1 METLLTLEMVTLV
14 NGLAIQHSSEWED
27 YVEMNAQIHGLTKEE
42 YTAYYLGTQWQMQCM
57 ESLQRLTE
65 KKVTRKQLDKAIN
78 DLAKITNDLKKV
90 VKEWA
95 AARDAGKTEKQEEKL
110 QELKK
115 LNDEKTAA
123 QKVVDDHIQQL
134 DKNATLQTTEDL
146 ELDIELRPSREKM
159 SVTIPGDFEDNEGEK
174 AVEDELKNQNKE
186 YRSFRVKDIKLKE
199 SMNEKKSE
207 FKEGDRVKLTLKGLQ
222 QMNRDRTPGISNSYS
237 RSLGKIRDKDITGT
251 VERVFPSGSMNVDFD
266 GVLYDIKD
274 YMVVKESV
282 NEKYRETRHQ
292 STDFSKPGNDGD
304 IYFSKREGSAVGVK
318 RGDKLQ
324 MIYVFQKEPKLGKI
338 QKSDKR
344 WKNMGPASEKLLI
357 DLRGREEG
365 KIMFDFV
372 STLEESVNE
381 AVSRSTKIYCVAT
394 PAPQKM
400 LVQELENIFGDDYR
414 NIVTE
419 FTDDEGYESVL
430 LFNLTKND
438 IASIQKRV
446 ADVLIWEYSIK
457 KGKEIME
464 SVNEKIQVASL
475 EDAIEAEQGGDLNK
489 RHLDK
494 ILKLKAAKRMHTM
507 TRAEEKTYQAI
518 LRKYKIAMD
527 DVHVGDMMEAIDIDM
542 INTEYGFWGTMADY
556 HDEEQVEIATE
567 EAITVLTSRYGFTQD
582 GVYNFLNSKWGRKLA
597 DEYLDGQYYN
607 MIDAIEAFTRPST
620 YKKYAK
626 EFNEAKENTMKNL
639 QTLESF
645 INEATVVMDA
655 MDPKSKILKKLLKK
669 HKVTMKVLD
678 PSGPSGLPEVE
689 LTGSREDLQAV
700 LASPDGWDDPE
711 LGEYIEEATEETV
724 KEGKD
729 KWIVYDTES
738 KEILEIYKDLK
749 AAEAFA
755 DKQKNAEVAAA
766 DFYHS
771 RIKENTM
778 KNLQTLE
785 SFINEAAPKLKTSKE
800 EAGLLKLRDE
810 IRRSSK
816 GGSASRYS
824 KEFDAAK
831 KKALKAIE
839 QMITYASIGV

>member
-27 YVEMNAQIHGLTKEE
+27 YLEMNAQINGMTKEE

-65 KKVTRKQLDKAIN
+65 KKVTRKQLDKALN
-78 DLAKITNDLKKV
+78 DVAQITNDLKKV
-90 VKEWA
+90 VKEWS

-134 DKNATLQTTEDL
+134 DKNATLQTED
-146 ELDIELRPSREKM
+146 EIKIEIDGDYDIEVEK
-159 SVTIPGDFEDNEGEK
+159 DDEDD
-174 AVEDELKNQNKE
+174 DEEL
-186 YRSFRVKDIKLKE
+186 STE
-199 SMNEKKSE
+199 SIDEKKSE
-207 FKEGDRVKLTLKGLQ
+207 FKEGDKVKLTLKGLQ

-251 VERVFPSGSMNVDFD
+251 VKRVFPSGSMNVDFD

-282 NEKYRETRHQ
+282 DEKYRETRHQ

-304 IYFSKREGSAVGVK
+304 IYFSKREGDAVGVK

-344 WKNMGPASEKLLI
+344 WENMGPASEELLI

-372 STLEESVNE
+372 STLEES
-381 AVSRSTKIYCVAT
+381 
-394 PAPQKM
+394 M
-400 LVQELENIFGDDYR
+400 
-414 NIVTE
+414 
-419 FTDDEGYESVL
+419 
-430 LFNLTKND
+430 
-438 IASIQKRV
+438 
-446 ADVLIWEYSIK
+446 
-457 KGKEIME
+457 
-464 SVNEKIQVASL
+464 NEKIKVASL
-475 EDAIEAEQGGDLNK
+475 ADAIDAEQGGDLNK
-489 RHLDK
+489 KHLDK
-494 ILKLKAAKRMHTM
+494 ILKRKEDGTIHQM
-507 TRAEEKTYQAI
+507 TGAEEKTYYAI
-518 LRKYKIAMD
+518 LRKYKIE
-527 DVHVGDMMEAIDIDM
+527 EAIDIDM
-542 INTEYGFWGTMADY
+542 INTEYGFWGTMDNY
-556 HDEEQVEIATE
+556 EEEDSLKIAYE
-567 EAITVLTSRYGFTQD
+567 DAMNYLIGSYNFTQD
-582 GVYNFLNSKWGRKLA
+582 SAYNFLNSKWGRKLA
-597 DEYLDGQYYN
+597 DEYYDGEHYN
-607 MIDAIEAFTRPST
+607 MVDAIEAFGNRSAW
-620 YKKYAK
+620 KKYAK
-626 EFNEAKENTMKNL
+626 MFNET
-639 QTLESF
+639 
-645 INEATVVMDA
+645 
-655 MDPKSKILKKLLKK
+655 
-669 HKVTMKVLD
+669 
-678 PSGPSGLPEVE
+678 
-689 LTGSREDLQAV
+689 
-700 LASPDGWDDPE
+700 
-711 LGEYIEEATEETV
+711 
-724 KEGKD
+724 
-729 KWIVYDTES
+729 
-738 KEILEIYKDLK
+738 
-749 AAEAFA
+749 
-755 DKQKNAEVAAA
+755 
-766 DFYHS
+766 
-771 RIKENTM
+771 KENTM

-839 QMITYASIGV
+839 DMITYAKIGV

>member
-1 METLLTLEMVTLV
+1 MNNLLTLEMVTLV

-57 ESLQRLTE
+57 ESLQMLAE

-78 DLAKITNDLKKV
+78 DVVKITNELKKV

-115 LNDEKTAA
+115 LNDEKSAA
-123 QKVVDDHIQQL
+123 QDVVDDHIKQL

-146 ELDIELRPSREKM
+146 ELDLELRPSREKM
-159 SVTIPGDFEDNEGEK
+159 SVIIPGDFEDNEGEK

-199 SMNEKKSE
+199 SINEKKSE

-222 QMNRDRTPGISNSYS
+222 QMNRHRTPGISNNYS

-282 NEKYRETRHQ
+282 DEKYRETRHQ

-344 WKNMGPASEKLLI
+344 WENMGPASEKLLI

-365 KIMFDFV
+365 KILFKFV
-372 STLEESVNE
+372 STLEES
-381 AVSRSTKIYCVAT
+381 
-394 PAPQKM
+394 M
-400 LVQELENIFGDDYR
+400 
-414 NIVTE
+414 
-419 FTDDEGYESVL
+419 
-430 LFNLTKND
+430 
-438 IASIQKRV
+438 
-446 ADVLIWEYSIK
+446 
-457 KGKEIME
+457 
-464 SVNEKIQVASL
+464 NEKIQVASL
-475 EDAIEAEQGGDLNK
+475 EDAIDAEQDGDLNK

-494 ILKLKAAKRMHTM
+494 ILKRKASNTIHQM
-507 TRAEEKTYQAI
+507 TGAEEKTYHAL
-518 LRKYKIAMD
+518 LRKYKINEGLSD
-527 DVHVGDMMEAIDIDM
+527 DAYSLHRLASNVGTGTTEEFLSNHNLDIKLVANAIRQGVINKYELRDIILGKAPKSKIKSFMKEYVSESIDIDM
-542 INTEYGFWGTMADY
+542 VNTAYGFWGTMSAS
-556 HDEEQVEIATE
+556 HDEEQVETAIE
-567 EAITVLTSRYGFTQD
+567 DAITILTSRYNFTEE
-582 GVYNFLNSKWGRKLA
+582 GAYNFLNSKWGRKLA
-597 DEYLDGQYYN
+597 DEYLDGQYRN
-607 MIDAIEAFTRPST
+607 MVDAIEAFTRPST

-626 EFNEAKENTMKNL
+626 EFNESNK
-639 QTLESF
+639 
-645 INEATVVMDA
+645 
-655 MDPKSKILKKLLKK
+655 
-669 HKVTMKVLD
+669 
-678 PSGPSGLPEVE
+678 
-689 LTGSREDLQAV
+689 
-700 LASPDGWDDPE
+700 
-711 LGEYIEEATEETV
+711 
-724 KEGKD
+724 
-729 KWIVYDTES
+729 
-738 KEILEIYKDLK
+738 
-749 AAEAFA
+749 
-755 DKQKNAEVAAA
+755 
-766 DFYHS
+766 
-771 RIKENTM
+771 NTM

-800 EAGLLKLRDE
+800 EADLLKLRDE
-810 IRRSSK
+810 IRRSRK

-824 KEFDAAK
+824 KEFDTAK
-831 KKALKAIE
+831 KKALKAVE
-839 QMITYASIGV
+839 DMITYAKIGV

>member
-57 ESLQRLTE
+57 ESLQMLAE
-65 KKVTRKQLDKAIN
+65 KKVTRKQLDKALN
-78 DLAKITNDLKKV
+78 DVAQITNDLKKV

-134 DKNATLQTTEDL
+134 DKNATLQTED
-146 ELDIELRPSREKM
+146 EIKIEIDGDYDIEVEK
-159 SVTIPGDFEDNEGEK
+159 DDDDEDD
-174 AVEDELKNQNKE
+174 DEEL
-186 YRSFRVKDIKLKE
+186 STE
-199 SMNEKKSE
+199 SI
-207 FKEGDRVKLTLKGLQ
+207 D
-222 QMNRDRTPGISNSYS
+222 
-237 RSLGKIRDKDITGT
+237 
-251 VERVFPSGSMNVDFD
+251 
-266 GVLYDIKD
+266 
-274 YMVVKESV
+274 
-282 NEKYRETRHQ
+282 EKYRETRHQ

-304 IYFSKREGSAVGVK
+304 IYFSKREGDAVGVK

-344 WKNMGPASEKLLI
+344 WENMGPASEELLI

-365 KIMFDFV
+365 KILFKFV
-372 STLEESVNE
+372 STLKES
-381 AVSRSTKIYCVAT
+381 
-394 PAPQKM
+394 M
-400 LVQELENIFGDDYR
+400 
-414 NIVTE
+414 
-419 FTDDEGYESVL
+419 
-430 LFNLTKND
+430 
-438 IASIQKRV
+438 
-446 ADVLIWEYSIK
+446 
-457 KGKEIME
+457 
-464 SVNEKIQVASL
+464 NEKIEVASL
-475 EDAIEAEQGGDLNK
+475 EDAIDAEQGGDLNK

-494 ILKLKAAKRMHTM
+494 ILKRKEDGTIHQM
-507 TRAEEKTYQAI
+507 TSSEEKTYHAL
-518 LRKYKIAMD
+518 LRKYKINESLSD
-527 DVHVGDMMEAIDIDM
+527 DAYSLHRLASNVGTGTTEEFLSNHNLDIKLVANAIRQGVINKYELRDIILGKAPKSKIKSFMKEYVSEAIDIDM
-542 INTEYGFWGTMADY
+542 VNTAYGFWGTMSAS
-556 HDEEQVEIATE
+556 HDEDQVEIAIEDAVNYLMGNYKFTE
-567 EAITVLTSRYGFTQD
+567 EGA
-582 GVYNFLNSKWGRKLA
+582 YNFLNSKWGRKLA
-597 DEYLDGQYYN
+597 DEYLDGQQHSG
-607 MIDAIEAFTRPST
+607 MIDAIDAFTSPST

-626 EFNEAKENTMKNL
+626 QFNEAKENTMKNL
-639 QTLESF
+639 ETLESF

-678 PSGPSGLPEVE
+678 PSGPSGWPEVE
-689 LTGSREDLQAV
+689 LTGSREDLQSV

-711 LGEYIEEATEETV
+711 LGEYIEEASAEKLEEKIKVT
-724 KEGKD
+724 KG
-729 KWIVYDTES
+729 ES
-738 KEILEIYKDLK
+738 KKYI
-749 AAEAFA
+749 
-755 DKQKNAEVAAA
+755 
-766 DFYHS
+766 
-771 RIKENTM
+771 M
-778 KNLQTLE
+778 KNLETLE

-810 IRRSSK
+810 IRRSNK

>member
-57 ESLQRLTE
+57 ESLQMLAE
-65 KKVTRKQLDKAIN
+65 KKVTRKQLDKALN
-78 DLAKITNDLKKV
+78 DVAQITNDLKKV

-134 DKNATLQTTEDL
+134 DKNATLQTED
-146 ELDIELRPSREKM
+146 EIKIEIDGDYDIEVEK
-159 SVTIPGDFEDNEGEK
+159 DDDDEDD
-174 AVEDELKNQNKE
+174 DEEL
-186 YRSFRVKDIKLKE
+186 STE
-199 SMNEKKSE
+199 SI
-207 FKEGDRVKLTLKGLQ
+207 D
-222 QMNRDRTPGISNSYS
+222 
-237 RSLGKIRDKDITGT
+237 
-251 VERVFPSGSMNVDFD
+251 
-266 GVLYDIKD
+266 
-274 YMVVKESV
+274 
-282 NEKYRETRHQ
+282 EKYRETRHQ

-304 IYFSKREGSAVGVK
+304 IYFSKREGDAVGVK

-344 WKNMGPASEKLLI
+344 WENMGPASEELLI

-365 KIMFDFV
+365 KILFKFV
-372 STLEESVNE
+372 STLKES
-381 AVSRSTKIYCVAT
+381 
-394 PAPQKM
+394 M
-400 LVQELENIFGDDYR
+400 
-414 NIVTE
+414 
-419 FTDDEGYESVL
+419 
-430 LFNLTKND
+430 
-438 IASIQKRV
+438 
-446 ADVLIWEYSIK
+446 
-457 KGKEIME
+457 
-464 SVNEKIQVASL
+464 NEKIEVASL
-475 EDAIEAEQGGDLNK
+475 EDAIDAEQGGDLNK

-494 ILKLKAAKRMHTM
+494 ILKRKEDGTIHQM
-507 TRAEEKTYQAI
+507 TSSEEKTYHAL
-518 LRKYKIAMD
+518 LRKYKINESLSD
-527 DVHVGDMMEAIDIDM
+527 DAYSLHRLASNVGTGTTEEFLSNHNLDIKLVANAIRQGVINKYELRDIILGKAPKSKIKSFMKEYVSEAIDIDM
-542 INTEYGFWGTMADY
+542 VNTAYGFWGTMSAS
-556 HDEEQVEIATE
+556 HDEDQVEIAIEDAVNYLMGNYKFTE
-567 EAITVLTSRYGFTQD
+567 EGA
-582 GVYNFLNSKWGRKLA
+582 YNFLNSKWGRKLA
-597 DEYLDGQYYN
+597 DEYLDGQQHSG
-607 MIDAIEAFTRPST
+607 MIDAIDAFTSPST

-626 EFNEAKENTMKNL
+626 QFNEAKENTMKNL
-639 QTLESF
+639 ETLESF

-678 PSGPSGLPEVE
+678 PNGPSGWPEVE
-689 LTGSREDLQAV
+689 LTGSREDLQSV

-711 LGEYIEEATEETV
+711 LGEYIEEASAEKLEEKIKVT
-724 KEGKD
+724 KG
-729 KWIVYDTES
+729 ES
-738 KEILEIYKDLK
+738 KKYI
-749 AAEAFA
+749 
-755 DKQKNAEVAAA
+755 
-766 DFYHS
+766 
-771 RIKENTM
+771 M
-778 KNLQTLE
+778 KNLETLE

-810 IRRSSK
+810 IRRSNK

-839 QMITYASIGV
+839 DMITYASIGV

>member
-57 ESLQRLTE
+57 ESLQMLAE
-65 KKVTRKQLDKAIN
+65 KKVTRKQLDKALN
-78 DLAKITNDLKKV
+78 DVAQITNDLKKV

-134 DKNATLQTTEDL
+134 DKNATLQTED
-146 ELDIELRPSREKM
+146 EIKIEIDGDYDIEVEK
-159 SVTIPGDFEDNEGEK
+159 DDDDEDD
-174 AVEDELKNQNKE
+174 DEEL
-186 YRSFRVKDIKLKE
+186 STE
-199 SMNEKKSE
+199 SI
-207 FKEGDRVKLTLKGLQ
+207 D
-222 QMNRDRTPGISNSYS
+222 
-237 RSLGKIRDKDITGT
+237 
-251 VERVFPSGSMNVDFD
+251 
-266 GVLYDIKD
+266 
-274 YMVVKESV
+274 
-282 NEKYRETRHQ
+282 EKYRETRHQ

-304 IYFSKREGSAVGVK
+304 IYFSKREGDAVGVK

-344 WKNMGPASEKLLI
+344 WENMGPASEELLI

-365 KIMFDFV
+365 KILFKFV
-372 STLEESVNE
+372 STLKES
-381 AVSRSTKIYCVAT
+381 
-394 PAPQKM
+394 M
-400 LVQELENIFGDDYR
+400 
-414 NIVTE
+414 
-419 FTDDEGYESVL
+419 
-430 LFNLTKND
+430 
-438 IASIQKRV
+438 
-446 ADVLIWEYSIK
+446 
-457 KGKEIME
+457 
-464 SVNEKIQVASL
+464 NEKIEVASL
-475 EDAIEAEQGGDLNK
+475 EDAIDAEQGGDLNK

-494 ILKLKAAKRMHTM
+494 ILKRKEDGTIHQM
-507 TRAEEKTYQAI
+507 TSSEEKTYHAL
-518 LRKYKIAMD
+518 LRKYKINESLSD
-527 DVHVGDMMEAIDIDM
+527 DAYSLHRLASNVGTGTTEEFLSNHNLDIKLVANAIRQGVINKYELRDIILGKAPKSKIKSFMKEYVSEAIDIDM
-542 INTEYGFWGTMADY
+542 VNTAYGFWGTMSAS
-556 HDEEQVEIATE
+556 HDEDQVEIAIEDAVNYLMGNYKFTE
-567 EAITVLTSRYGFTQD
+567 EGA
-582 GVYNFLNSKWGRKLA
+582 YNFLNSKWGRKLA
-597 DEYLDGQYYN
+597 DEYLDGQQHSG
-607 MIDAIEAFTRPST
+607 MIDAIDAFTSPST

-626 EFNEAKENTMKNL
+626 QFNEAKENTMKNL
-639 QTLESF
+639 ETLESF

-678 PSGPSGLPEVE
+678 PSGPSGWPEVE
-689 LTGSREDLQAV
+689 LTGSREYLQSV

-711 LGEYIEEATEETV
+711 LGEYIEEASAEKLEEKIKVT
-724 KEGKD
+724 KG
-729 KWIVYDTES
+729 ES
-738 KEILEIYKDLK
+738 KKYI
-749 AAEAFA
+749 
-755 DKQKNAEVAAA
+755 
-766 DFYHS
+766 
-771 RIKENTM
+771 M
-778 KNLQTLE
+778 KNLETLE

-810 IRRSSK
+810 IRRSNK

-839 QMITYASIGV
+839 DMITYASIGV

>member
-57 ESLQRLTE
+57 ESLQMLAE
-65 KKVTRKQLDKAIN
+65 KKVTRKQLDKALN
-78 DLAKITNDLKKV
+78 DVAQITNDLKKV

-134 DKNATLQTTEDL
+134 DKNATLQTED
-146 ELDIELRPSREKM
+146 EIKIEIDGDYDIEVEK
-159 SVTIPGDFEDNEGEK
+159 DDDDEDD
-174 AVEDELKNQNKE
+174 DEEL
-186 YRSFRVKDIKLKE
+186 STE
-199 SMNEKKSE
+199 SI
-207 FKEGDRVKLTLKGLQ
+207 D
-222 QMNRDRTPGISNSYS
+222 
-237 RSLGKIRDKDITGT
+237 
-251 VERVFPSGSMNVDFD
+251 
-266 GVLYDIKD
+266 
-274 YMVVKESV
+274 
-282 NEKYRETRHQ
+282 EKYRETRHQ

-304 IYFSKREGSAVGVK
+304 IYFSKREGDAVGVK

-344 WKNMGPASEKLLI
+344 WENMGPASEELLI

-365 KIMFDFV
+365 KILFKFV
-372 STLEESVNE
+372 STLKES
-381 AVSRSTKIYCVAT
+381 
-394 PAPQKM
+394 M
-400 LVQELENIFGDDYR
+400 
-414 NIVTE
+414 
-419 FTDDEGYESVL
+419 
-430 LFNLTKND
+430 
-438 IASIQKRV
+438 
-446 ADVLIWEYSIK
+446 
-457 KGKEIME
+457 
-464 SVNEKIQVASL
+464 NEKIEVASL
-475 EDAIEAEQGGDLNK
+475 EDAIDAEQGGDLNK

-494 ILKLKAAKRMHTM
+494 ILKRKEDGTIHQM
-507 TRAEEKTYQAI
+507 TSSEEKTYHAL
-518 LRKYKIAMD
+518 LRKYKINESLSD
-527 DVHVGDMMEAIDIDM
+527 DAYSLHRLASNVGTGTTEEFLSNHNLDIKLVANAIRQGVINKYELRDIILGKAPKSKIKSFMKEYVSEAIDIDM
-542 INTEYGFWGTMADY
+542 VNTAYGFWGTMSAS
-556 HDEEQVEIATE
+556 HDEDQVEIAIEDAVNYLMGNYKFTE
-567 EAITVLTSRYGFTQD
+567 EGA
-582 GVYNFLNSKWGRKLA
+582 YNFLNSKWGRKLA
-597 DEYLDGQYYN
+597 DEYLDGQQHSG
-607 MIDAIEAFTRPST
+607 MIDAIDAFTSPST

-626 EFNEAKENTMKNL
+626 QFNEAKENTMKNL
-639 QTLESF
+639 ETLESF

-678 PSGPSGLPEVE
+678 PSGPSGWPEVE

-711 LGEYIEEATEETV
+711 LGEYIEEASAEKLEEKIKVT
-724 KEGKD
+724 KG
-729 KWIVYDTES
+729 ES
-738 KEILEIYKDLK
+738 KKYI
-749 AAEAFA
+749 
-755 DKQKNAEVAAA
+755 
-766 DFYHS
+766 
-771 RIKENTM
+771 M
-778 KNLQTLE
+778 KNLETLE

-810 IRRSSK
+810 IRRSNK

-839 QMITYASIGV
+839 DMITYASIGV

>member
-27 YVEMNAQIHGLTKEE
+27 YLEMNAQIHGLTKEE
-42 YTAYYLGTQWQMQCM
+42 YAAYYLGTQWQMQCM
-57 ESLQRLTE
+57 ESLQMLAE

-78 DLAKITNDLKKV
+78 DVAKITNDLKKV
-90 VKEWA
+90 VKDWA
-95 AARDAGKTEKQEEKL
+95 AARDAGKTEEQAKKL
-110 QELKK
+110 EELKK

-123 QKVVDDHIQQL
+123 QKVVDGHIQQL
-134 DKNATLQTTEDL
+134 DKNVEL
-146 ELDIELRPSREKM
+146 ETS
-159 SVTIPGDFEDNEGEK
+159 
-174 AVEDELKNQNKE
+174 
-186 YRSFRVKDIKLKE
+186 E
-199 SMNEKKSE
+199 SM
-207 FKEGDRVKLTLKGLQ
+207 
-222 QMNRDRTPGISNSYS
+222 
-237 RSLGKIRDKDITGT
+237 
-251 VERVFPSGSMNVDFD
+251 
-266 GVLYDIKD
+266 
-274 YMVVKESV
+274 

-292 STDFSKPGNDGD
+292 STDFSEPGNDGD

-344 WKNMGPASEKLLI
+344 WENMGPASEKLLI

-365 KIMFDFV
+365 KILFKFV

-457 KGKEIME
+457 RGKEIME

-527 DVHVGDMMEAIDIDM
+527 DAHVGDMMEAIDMDM
-542 INTEYGFWGTMADY
+542 VNTEYGFWGTMDQKE
-556 HDEEQVEIATE
+556 DFDSVEIAYE
-567 EAITVLTSRYGFTQD
+567 DAMNYLMGSFKFTD
-582 GVYNFLNSKWGRKLA
+582 EGAYNFLNSKWGRKLV
-597 DEYLDGQYYN
+597 DEYYDGGHYN
-607 MIDAIEAFTRPST
+607 MVDTIDAFTSPT
-620 YKKYAK
+620 NMKKYARQ
-626 EFNEAKENTMKNL
+626 FNESKTTMKNL
-639 QTLESF
+639 E
-645 INEATVVMDA
+645 
-655 MDPKSKILKKLLKK
+655 
-669 HKVTMKVLD
+669 
-678 PSGPSGLPEVE
+678 
-689 LTGSREDLQAV
+689 
-700 LASPDGWDDPE
+700 
-711 LGEYIEEATEETV
+711 
-724 KEGKD
+724 
-729 KWIVYDTES
+729 
-738 KEILEIYKDLK
+738 
-749 AAEAFA
+749 
-755 DKQKNAEVAAA
+755 
-766 DFYHS
+766 
-771 RIKENTM
+771 
-778 KNLQTLE
+778 TLE
-785 SFINEAAPKLKTSKE
+785 SFINEAAPKMSDSAETKN
-800 EAGLLKLRDE
+800 LLNLRDQVANAQ
-810 IRRSSK
+810 K
-816 GGSASRYS
+816 GGSEGRYG
-824 KEFDAAK
+824 KDFEKAK
-831 KKALKAIE
+831 TKALRAIE
-839 QMITYASIGV
+839 QMITYAKIGV

>member
-27 YVEMNAQIHGLTKEE
+27 YLEMNAQINGMTKEE
-42 YTAYYLGTQWQMQCM
+42 YAAYYLGTQWQMQCM

-344 WKNMGPASEKLLI
+344 WENMGPAS
-357 DLRGREEG
+357 
-365 KIMFDFV
+365 
-372 STLEESVNE
+372 
-381 AVSRSTKIYCVAT
+381 
-394 PAPQKM
+394 
-400 LVQELENIFGDDYR
+400 
-414 NIVTE
+414 
-419 FTDDEGYESVL
+419 
-430 LFNLTKND
+430 
-438 IASIQKRV
+438 
-446 ADVLIWEYSIK
+446 
-457 KGKEIME
+457 
-464 SVNEKIQVASL
+464 
-475 EDAIEAEQGGDLNK
+475 
-489 RHLDK
+489 
-494 ILKLKAAKRMHTM
+494 
-507 TRAEEKTYQAI
+507 
-518 LRKYKIAMD
+518 
-527 DVHVGDMMEAIDIDM
+527 
-542 INTEYGFWGTMADY
+542 
-556 HDEEQVEIATE
+556 
-567 EAITVLTSRYGFTQD
+567 
-582 GVYNFLNSKWGRKLA
+582 
-597 DEYLDGQYYN
+597 
-607 MIDAIEAFTRPST
+607 
-620 YKKYAK
+620 
-626 EFNEAKENTMKNL
+626 
-639 QTLESF
+639 
-645 INEATVVMDA
+645 
-655 MDPKSKILKKLLKK
+655 
-669 HKVTMKVLD
+669 
-678 PSGPSGLPEVE
+678 
-689 LTGSREDLQAV
+689 
-700 LASPDGWDDPE
+700 
-711 LGEYIEEATEETV
+711 
-724 KEGKD
+724 
-729 KWIVYDTES
+729 
-738 KEILEIYKDLK
+738 
-749 AAEAFA
+749 
-755 DKQKNAEVAAA
+755 
-766 DFYHS
+766 
-771 RIKENTM
+771 
-778 KNLQTLE
+778 
-785 SFINEAAPKLKTSKE
+785 
-800 EAGLLKLRDE
+800 
-810 IRRSSK
+810 
-816 GGSASRYS
+816 
-824 KEFDAAK
+824 
-831 KKALKAIE
+831 
-839 QMITYASIGV
+839 

>member
-27 YVEMNAQIHGLTKEE
+27 YLEMNAQINGMTKEE

-65 KKVTRKQLDKAIN
+65 KKVTRKQLDKALN
-78 DLAKITNDLKKV
+78 DVAQITNDLKKV
-90 VKEWA
+90 VKEWS

-134 DKNATLQTTEDL
+134 DKNATLQTED
-146 ELDIELRPSREKM
+146 EIKIEIDGDYDIEVEK
-159 SVTIPGDFEDNEGEK
+159 DDEDD
-174 AVEDELKNQNKE
+174 DEEL
-186 YRSFRVKDIKLKE
+186 STE
-199 SMNEKKSE
+199 SIDEKKSE
-207 FKEGDRVKLTLKGLQ
+207 FKEGDKVKLTLKGLQ

-282 NEKYRETRHQ
+282 DEKYRETRHQ

-304 IYFSKREGSAVGVK
+304 IYFSKREGDAVGVK

-344 WKNMGPASEKLLI
+344 WENMGPASEELLI

-372 STLEESVNE
+372 STLEES
-381 AVSRSTKIYCVAT
+381 
-394 PAPQKM
+394 M
-400 LVQELENIFGDDYR
+400 
-414 NIVTE
+414 
-419 FTDDEGYESVL
+419 
-430 LFNLTKND
+430 
-438 IASIQKRV
+438 
-446 ADVLIWEYSIK
+446 
-457 KGKEIME
+457 
-464 SVNEKIQVASL
+464 NEKIKVASL
-475 EDAIEAEQGGDLNK
+475 ADAIDAEQGGDLNK
-489 RHLDK
+489 KHLDK
-494 ILKLKAAKRMHTM
+494 ILKRKEDGTIHQM
-507 TRAEEKTYQAI
+507 TGAEEKTYHAI
-518 LRKYKIAMD
+518 LRKYKIE
-527 DVHVGDMMEAIDIDM
+527 EAIDIDM
-542 INTEYGFWGTMADY
+542 INTEYGFWGTMDNY
-556 HDEEQVEIATE
+556 EEEDSLKIAYE
-567 EAITVLTSRYGFTQD
+567 DAMNYLIGSYNFTQD
-582 GVYNFLNSKWGRKLA
+582 SAYNFLNSKWGRKLA
-597 DEYLDGQYYN
+597 DEYYDGEHYN
-607 MIDAIEAFTRPST
+607 MVDAIEAFGNRSAW
-620 YKKYAK
+620 KKYAK
-626 EFNEAKENTMKNL
+626 MFNET
-639 QTLESF
+639 
-645 INEATVVMDA
+645 
-655 MDPKSKILKKLLKK
+655 
-669 HKVTMKVLD
+669 
-678 PSGPSGLPEVE
+678 
-689 LTGSREDLQAV
+689 
-700 LASPDGWDDPE
+700 
-711 LGEYIEEATEETV
+711 
-724 KEGKD
+724 
-729 KWIVYDTES
+729 
-738 KEILEIYKDLK
+738 
-749 AAEAFA
+749 
-755 DKQKNAEVAAA
+755 
-766 DFYHS
+766 
-771 RIKENTM
+771 KENTM

>member
-27 YVEMNAQIHGLTKEE
+27 YLEMNAQINGMTKEE
-42 YTAYYLGTQWQMQCM
+42 YTAHYLGTQWQMQCM

-115 LNDEKTAA
+115 LNNDKTAA

-207 FKEGDRVKLTLKGLQ
+207 FKKGDRVKLTLKGLQ
-222 QMNRDRTPGISNSYS
+222 QMNRGRIPGISNNYS

-282 NEKYRETRHQ
+282 DEKYRETRHQ

-304 IYFSKREGSAVGVK
+304 IYFSKREGGAVGVK

-324 MIYVFQKEPKLGKI
+324 SIYVFQKEPKLGKI

-344 WKNMGPASEKLLI
+344 WENMGPASEELLI

-365 KIMFDFV
+365 KILFKFV
-372 STLEESVNE
+372 STLEES
-381 AVSRSTKIYCVAT
+381 
-394 PAPQKM
+394 M
-400 LVQELENIFGDDYR
+400 
-414 NIVTE
+414 
-419 FTDDEGYESVL
+419 
-430 LFNLTKND
+430 
-438 IASIQKRV
+438 
-446 ADVLIWEYSIK
+446 
-457 KGKEIME
+457 
-464 SVNEKIQVASL
+464 NEKIQVASL
-475 EDAIEAEQGGDLNK
+475 EDAIDAEQDGDLNK

-494 ILKLKAAKRMHTM
+494 ILKLKAAKKMHTM

-518 LRKYKIAMD
+518 LRKYKITTD
-527 DVHVGDMMEAIDIDM
+527 DEHVGDMMEAVDIDM
-542 INTEYGFWGTMADY
+542 INTAYGFWGTMSASY
-556 HDEEQVEIATE
+556 DEEQVEIATE
-567 EAITVLTSRYGFTQD
+567 EAITILTSRYGFTQD
-582 GVYNFLNSKWGRKLA
+582 GAYNFLNSKWGRKLA
-597 DEYLDGQYYN
+597 DEYLDGQHYN
-607 MIDAIEAFTRPST
+607 MVDAIEAFTRPST

-645 INEATVVMDA
+645 INEA
-655 MDPKSKILKKLLKK
+655 
-669 HKVTMKVLD
+669 
-678 PSGPSGLPEVE
+678 
-689 LTGSREDLQAV
+689 
-700 LASPDGWDDPE
+700 
-711 LGEYIEEATEETV
+711 
-724 KEGKD
+724 
-729 KWIVYDTES
+729 
-738 KEILEIYKDLK
+738 
-749 AAEAFA
+749 
-755 DKQKNAEVAAA
+755 
-766 DFYHS
+766 
-771 RIKENTM
+771 
-778 KNLQTLE
+778 
-785 SFINEAAPKLKTSKE
+785 APKLKTSKE
-800 EAGLLKLRDE
+800 EAGLLKIRDE
-810 IRRSSK
+810 IRRSRK

-824 KEFDAAK
+824 KEFDTAK
-831 KKALKAIE
+831 KKALKAVE
-839 QMITYASIGV
+839 DMITYASIGV

>member
-57 ESLQRLTE
+57 ESLQMLAE
-65 KKVTRKQLDKAIN
+65 KKVTRKQLDKALN
-78 DLAKITNDLKKV
+78 DVAQITNDLKKV

-134 DKNATLQTTEDL
+134 DKNATLQTED
-146 ELDIELRPSREKM
+146 EIKIEIDGDYDIEVEK
-159 SVTIPGDFEDNEGEK
+159 DDDDEDD
-174 AVEDELKNQNKE
+174 DEEL
-186 YRSFRVKDIKLKE
+186 STE
-199 SMNEKKSE
+199 SI
-207 FKEGDRVKLTLKGLQ
+207 D
-222 QMNRDRTPGISNSYS
+222 
-237 RSLGKIRDKDITGT
+237 
-251 VERVFPSGSMNVDFD
+251 
-266 GVLYDIKD
+266 
-274 YMVVKESV
+274 
-282 NEKYRETRHQ
+282 EKYRETRHQ

-304 IYFSKREGSAVGVK
+304 IYFSKREGDAVGVK

-344 WKNMGPASEKLLI
+344 WENMGPASEELLI

-365 KIMFDFV
+365 KILFKFV
-372 STLEESVNE
+372 STLKES
-381 AVSRSTKIYCVAT
+381 
-394 PAPQKM
+394 M
-400 LVQELENIFGDDYR
+400 
-414 NIVTE
+414 
-419 FTDDEGYESVL
+419 
-430 LFNLTKND
+430 
-438 IASIQKRV
+438 
-446 ADVLIWEYSIK
+446 
-457 KGKEIME
+457 
-464 SVNEKIQVASL
+464 NEKIEVASL
-475 EDAIEAEQGGDLNK
+475 EDAIDAEQGGDLNK

-494 ILKLKAAKRMHTM
+494 ILKRKEDGTIHQM
-507 TRAEEKTYQAI
+507 TSSEEKTYHAL
-518 LRKYKIAMD
+518 LRKYKINESLSD
-527 DVHVGDMMEAIDIDM
+527 DAYSLHRLASNVGTGTTEEFLSNHNLDIKLVANAIRQGVINKYELRDIILGKAPKSKIKSFMKEYVSEAIDIDM
-542 INTEYGFWGTMADY
+542 VNTAYGFWGTMSAS
-556 HDEEQVEIATE
+556 HDEDQVEIAIEDAVNYLMGNYKFTE
-567 EAITVLTSRYGFTQD
+567 EGA
-582 GVYNFLNSKWGRKLA
+582 YNFLNSKWGRKLA
-597 DEYLDGQYYN
+597 DEYLDGQQHSG
-607 MIDAIEAFTRPST
+607 MIDAIDAFTSPST

-626 EFNEAKENTMKNL
+626 QFNEAKENTMKNL
-639 QTLESF
+639 ETLESF

-678 PSGPSGLPEVE
+678 PSGPSGWPEVE
-689 LTGSREDLQAV
+689 LTGSREDLQSV

-711 LGEYIEEATEETV
+711 LGEYIEEANAEKLEEKIKVT
-724 KEGKD
+724 KG
-729 KWIVYDTES
+729 ES
-738 KEILEIYKDLK
+738 KKYI
-749 AAEAFA
+749 
-755 DKQKNAEVAAA
+755 
-766 DFYHS
+766 
-771 RIKENTM
+771 M
-778 KNLQTLE
+778 KNLETLE

-810 IRRSSK
+810 IRRSNK

-839 QMITYASIGV
+839 DMITYASIGV

>member
-57 ESLQRLTE
+57 ESLQMLAE
-65 KKVTRKQLDKAIN
+65 KKVTRKQLDKALN
-78 DLAKITNDLKKV
+78 DVAQITNDLKKV

-134 DKNATLQTTEDL
+134 DKNATLQTED
-146 ELDIELRPSREKM
+146 EIKIEIDGDYDIEVEK
-159 SVTIPGDFEDNEGEK
+159 DDDDEDD
-174 AVEDELKNQNKE
+174 DEEL
-186 YRSFRVKDIKLKE
+186 STE
-199 SMNEKKSE
+199 SI
-207 FKEGDRVKLTLKGLQ
+207 D
-222 QMNRDRTPGISNSYS
+222 
-237 RSLGKIRDKDITGT
+237 
-251 VERVFPSGSMNVDFD
+251 
-266 GVLYDIKD
+266 
-274 YMVVKESV
+274 
-282 NEKYRETRHQ
+282 EKYRETRHQ

-304 IYFSKREGSAVGVK
+304 IYFSKREGDAVGVK

-344 WKNMGPASEKLLI
+344 WENMGPASEELLI

-365 KIMFDFV
+365 KILFKFV
-372 STLEESVNE
+372 STLKES
-381 AVSRSTKIYCVAT
+381 
-394 PAPQKM
+394 M
-400 LVQELENIFGDDYR
+400 
-414 NIVTE
+414 
-419 FTDDEGYESVL
+419 
-430 LFNLTKND
+430 
-438 IASIQKRV
+438 
-446 ADVLIWEYSIK
+446 
-457 KGKEIME
+457 
-464 SVNEKIQVASL
+464 NEKIEVASL
-475 EDAIEAEQGGDLNK
+475 EDAIDAEQGGDLNK

-494 ILKLKAAKRMHTM
+494 ILKRKEDGTIHQM
-507 TRAEEKTYQAI
+507 TSSEEKTYHAL
-518 LRKYKIAMD
+518 LRKYKINESLSD
-527 DVHVGDMMEAIDIDM
+527 DAYSLHRLASNVGTGTTEEFLSNHNLDIKLVANAIRQGVINKYELRDIILGKAPKSKIKSFMKEYVSEAIDIDM
-542 INTEYGFWGTMADY
+542 VNTAYGFWGTMSAS
-556 HDEEQVEIATE
+556 HDEDQVEIAIEDAVNYLMGNYKFTE
-567 EAITVLTSRYGFTQD
+567 EGA
-582 GVYNFLNSKWGRKLA
+582 YNFLNSKWGRKLA
-597 DEYLDGQYYN
+597 DEYLDGQQHSG
-607 MIDAIEAFTRPST
+607 MIDAIDAFTSPST

-626 EFNEAKENTMKNL
+626 QFNEAKENTMKNL
-639 QTLESF
+639 ETLESF

-678 PSGPSGLPEVE
+678 PSGPSGWPEVE
-689 LTGSREDLQAV
+689 LTGSREDLQSV

-711 LGEYIEEATEETV
+711 LGEYIEEASAEKLEEKIKVT
-724 KEGKD
+724 KG
-729 KWIVYDTES
+729 ES
-738 KEILEIYKDLK
+738 KKYI
-749 AAEAFA
+749 
-755 DKQKNAEVAAA
+755 
-766 DFYHS
+766 
-771 RIKENTM
+771 M
-778 KNLQTLE
+778 KNLETLE

-810 IRRSSK
+810 IRRSNK

-839 QMITYASIGV
+839 DMITYASIGV